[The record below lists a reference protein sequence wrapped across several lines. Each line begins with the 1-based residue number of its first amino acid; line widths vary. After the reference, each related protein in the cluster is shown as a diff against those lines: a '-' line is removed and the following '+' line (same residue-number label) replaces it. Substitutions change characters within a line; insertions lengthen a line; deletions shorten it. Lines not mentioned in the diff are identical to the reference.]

1 MGGVIKLLIDADT
14 LVYRT
19 VVGKDDEH
27 IDNVL
32 DDLYNS
38 TTQLLLDL
46 PSADFVH
53 FYLTGQDNFRKTNYD
68 WYKANRNDTPRPVHL
83 TKGKKFLEKEFGATW
98 SKNQEADDDIGI
110 EVFRDPSVPCIIA
123 HIDKDLDQ
131 FPGSHYNYNK
141 KITYEVTEEQAKK
154 WFVHQLVLG
163 DRSDNIT
170 GFDGLMRKDY
180 PKKHQYILDA
190 IEQEYDWIENLR
202 FVKDLYEQHGNPR
215 FDDNADCLWLLK
227 EPDKNWKS
235 LEIKI

>member
-83 TKGKKFLEKEFGATW
+83 TKGKKFLEFEFGATW

-123 HIDKDLDQ
+123 HIDKDRL
-131 FPGSHYNYNK
+131 S
-141 KITYEVTEEQAKK
+141 
-154 WFVHQLVLG
+154 
-163 DRSDNIT
+163 
-170 GFDGLMRKDY
+170 
-180 PKKHQYILDA
+180 
-190 IEQEYDWIENLR
+190 
-202 FVKDLYEQHGNPR
+202 
-215 FDDNADCLWLLK
+215 
-227 EPDKNWKS
+227 
-235 LEIKI
+235 